1 MRRIVLYGEAR
12 RAGDWGGLGIEREMA
27 IDYSRDHREI
37 NKLEEAC
44 WPNNYIM
51 LGGCAHISYPDLSIE
66 EGEGGGRIVSK
77 WCLESRGTGSQTRLG
92 SCVF

>member
-66 EGEGGGRIVSK
+66 EGGADCIQMVFREQGDRV
-77 WCLESRGTGSQTRLG
+77 TDQTRELR
-92 SCVF
+92 VLIL